1 MVRIKIRDTRN
12 FGETPL
18 RYQNLIHSETNDG
31 LKNEDTSISTR
42 DYEAGDAAKGAPEGI
57 PQPYPWVDVALGR
70 AAFL

>member
-42 DYEAGDAAKGAPEGI
+42 DYAARVAARGAAVQI
-57 PQPYPWVDVALGR
+57 AQPFPWADVAFG
-70 AAFL
+70 AY